1 MSHALVIIS
10 KVRGQL
16 RPLRHAGYDLNE
28 FTFGVVRN
36 SVPTELRPEV
46 LASWHHFIDPT
57 KKTRDIL
64 GDVWRIAAIPSIM
77 QGRNIPLYQY
87 NTVQPYLTS
96 KDHIQLIKTLENALP
111 LWTVTEENPVFQCM
125 FEEKGIKPILF
136 DIITDTSAYQL
147 YFDTYAPSNN
157 DIILLLLKAFL
168 YERAN
173 QTLLQ
178 SIGFINLAS
187 GLIVYYKITPTRR
200 AQLEPLWKH
209 LQRKYHLFELDAIV
223 IQP

>member
-1 MSHALVIIS
+1 
-10 KVRGQL
+10 
-16 RPLRHAGYDLNE
+16 LNE

-46 LASWHHFIDPT
+46 LASWHNFIDPT

-87 NTVQPYLTS
+87 NTVQQHLSS
-96 KDHIQLIKTLENALP
+96 KEHIQLIKTLENALP
-111 LWTVTEENPVFQCM
+111 LWMVTEENPVFQCM

-136 DIITDTSAYQL
+136 DMMTDKTAYQL
-147 YFDTYAPSNN
+147 YFDMYAPSNN
-157 DIILLLLKAFL
+157 DIILLMLKAYL
-168 YERAN
+168 YERAH
-173 QTLLQ
+173 QILLQ

-187 GLIVYYKITPTRR
+187 GLIIYYTITPTRR
-200 AQLEPLWKH
+200 AQLEQLWKH

-223 IQP
+223 IQE